1 MLDPVQVLDVPG
13 SRRDRR
19 VTQRRIPA
27 AWIAPPWWVGGL
39 LLVSLLFV
47 PLGMLVHDDFFLVYL
62 AGLVATKTAQYS
74 TRRRR

>member
-1 MLDPVQVLDVPG
+1 MVDPVQVLEAPVG
-13 SRRDRR
+13 RRVTR

-39 LLVSLLFV
+39 LLLSLLFV

-62 AGLVATKTAQYS
+62 AGLVATKTAQVT